1 MEEVGGA
8 GVAERKNSIV
18 ETVAQEGRI
27 VDKQSQK
34 GEVDVEEMNKADFVG
49 HPEEEDRIVVVVI
62 VAVVV
67 FVVVV
72 YHLQFL

>member
-1 MEEVGGA
+1 MLYLFGTIDELMKLNDDLIKARE
-8 GVAERKNSIV
+8 SY
-18 ETVAQEGRI
+18 
-27 VDKQSQK
+27 DKQVAAATRGSFSFFFFLFFFFFFFFF
-34 GEVDVEEMNKADFVG
+34 FV
-49 HPEEEDRIVVVVI
+49 VVVVI